1 MKSILVKAYAKIN
14 LALNIEGMLD
24 EKYHKVDMILCP
36 ITLHDT
42 IEIELLP
49 KGSKETYITS
59 DNFDFNEI
67 RNNICHE
74 VVVALREKFKFKN
87 QFRIHIYKRIPV
99 AGGLAGG
106 SADAAAVLKGIV
118 KLLNLP
124 ATEDDLLEISK
135 KLGSDM
141 SYCLYNKMARCTN
154 RGEEL
159 QFIDSK
165 FKNYILIVKPEHGL
179 NTEKVYK
186 ECDKHKFIN
195 TDIDKMIKALEDG
208 DNEQVYETM
217 NNALMLPASKLLP
230 EISDLLSLI
239 KSKGYKNSQMTG
251 SGSCIFVL
259 DEQKRPLYKLMKELY
274 ELGYEVELCKVL
286 N

>member
-1 MKSILVKAYAKIN
+1 MKSVLVRAYAKIN
-14 LALNIEGMLD
+14 LALNVEGMLD
-24 EKYHKVDMILCP
+24 EKYHKVDMVLCP
-36 ITLHDT
+36 VTLHDT

-59 DNFDFNEI
+59 DNFDFNET
-67 RNNICHE
+67 RNNICQN
-74 VVVALREKFKFKN
+74 VVTELRNKFKFHN

-124 ATEDDLLEISK
+124 ATEDDMIEISR

-141 SYCLYNKMARCTN
+141 SFCLYNKMARCKN

-159 QFIDSK
+159 EFIDSK
-165 FKNYILIVKPEHGL
+165 FKSYVLIVKPEHGL

-186 ECDKHKFIN
+186 QCDKHKLIN
-195 TDIDKMIKALEDG
+195 TDINRMVKALEEG
-208 DNEQVYETM
+208 NNEEVYACM
-217 NNALMLPASKLLP
+217 NNALMLPAVKLLQ
-230 EISDLLSLI
+230 EVGDLACLI
-239 KSKGYKNSQMTG
+239 KSKGYEHTQMTG

-259 DEQKRPLYKLMKELY
+259 NESKHSLYKLMKELDS
-274 ELGYEVELCKVL
+274 LGYDCELCKVL